1 MDRTRFFVRVAAL
14 YALAGAFMGSH
25 MAGGGGLQLSAIHAH
40 ILVVGWLSL
49 FAFGI
54 YYKVFSIPKD
64 SKLATAHVWT
74 SFFGVFGLTTG
85 MWLYY
90 TQPIEGLGAFNTV
103 FFIVGGTI
111 LLIAFLLFAIMT
123 FVHGAF
129 ISEDP

>member
-1 MDRTRFFVRVAAL
+1 MDRTRFFIRVAAI
-14 YALAGAFMGSH
+14 YALIGAFMGSH

-54 YYKVFSIPKD
+54 YYKVFSIPKK

-74 SFFGVFGLTTG
+74 AFFGVFGLTAG

-90 TQPIEGLGAFNTV
+90 TQPIPGMNPFNTI

-111 LLIAFLLFAIMT
+111 LLIAFVLFAIMT
-123 FVHGAF
+123 FIHGKL
-129 ISEDP
+129 ISEDA